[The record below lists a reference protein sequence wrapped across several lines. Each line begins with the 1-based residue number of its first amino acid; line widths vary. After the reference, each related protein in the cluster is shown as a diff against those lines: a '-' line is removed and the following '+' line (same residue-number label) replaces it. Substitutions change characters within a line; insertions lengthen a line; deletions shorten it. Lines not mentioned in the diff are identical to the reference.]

1 MRGTSLAS
9 FALVL
14 AAGCGPGSRDPGG
27 NGGPDGGTGD
37 GPGGAN
43 ECANG
48 TELIYTID
56 QLNGKLS
63 QFAPTT
69 KQFHDLGALSCP
81 SMLGATP
88 FSMSVDRTGIA
99 WVLYSSGELFKVA
112 ITGLACTKSTWA
124 SPSGLKVF
132 GMGFSTDQAGGS
144 AETLYVGG
152 GASQTATSFMIA
164 KLDTTTMMATVLG
177 SQPILPEM
185 TGTGGGELWGFMP
198 DASTARVV
206 KFDKATATVS
216 KTYMEPS
223 LAGAMAGYAFAH
235 WGGNYWVFLQRTG
248 ETSSTVYEVDGA
260 TGAIK
265 STTPAP
271 GRTIV
276 GAGVST
282 CAPTVI
288 L

>member
-1 MRGTSLAS
+1 MRGTSIATI
-9 FALVL
+9 ALVL
-14 AAGCGPGSRDPGG
+14 AGGCGPDDRRPGT
-27 NGGPDGGTGD
+27 GGPDGGGTGD

-43 ECANG
+43 ECADG

-56 QLNGKLS
+56 QLNGELS

-69 KQFHDLGALSCP
+69 KQFHDLGSLACP
-81 SMLGATP
+81 AMLGATP
-88 FSMSVDRTGIA
+88 FSMSVDRTGVA
-99 WVLYSSGELFKVA
+99 WVLYNSGELFKVA
-112 ITGLACTKSTWA
+112 ISGLGCTRSTWT
-124 SPSGLKVF
+124 SPNGLKVF
-132 GMGFSTDQAGGS
+132 GMGFSTDQPGGS
-144 AETLYVGG
+144 AETLYIGG

-164 KLDTTTMMATVLG
+164 KVDISTMAATVLG
-177 SQPILPEM
+177 SQAILPEM
-185 TGTGGGELWGFMP
+185 TGTGGAELWGFMP

-206 KFDKATATVS
+206 KFDKTTATVA
-216 KTYMEPS
+216 KTFLEPS
-223 LAGAMAGYAFAH
+223 LAGTMAGYAFAH

-248 ETSSTVYEVDGA
+248 ETSSTVYEVDGM
-260 TGAIK
+260 TGTIK

-282 CAPTVI
+282 CAPIVI